1 MRVDLNF
8 AKFVIL
14 TMEEKYRVIIVEDHP
29 IFREG
34 LKTLLSSALSV
45 EVVGEAEDGAEAV
58 VRAEEFKPDLVLM
71 DLSLP
76 RMSGVEAIKKI
87 KERSAEIK
95 VLALTVHMDEE
106 YIIAAF
112 QAGADGY
119 VLKDANRAE
128 LVTAIETIMA
138 GKPYLSPGISEKV
151 IRGFLKGVKTPIT
164 ESVDETLTQRERE
177 ILKLVAEG
185 YTNKMIAERLFISI
199 KTVERHRANLMA
211 KLDLHTPQALTAY
224 AFERGLI
231 TR

>member
-1 MRVDLNF
+1 
-8 AKFVIL
+8 
-14 TMEEKYRVIIVEDHP
+14 MEEKHRVIIVEDHS

-34 LKTLLSSALSV
+34 LRALLASALSV
-45 EVVGEAEDGAEAV
+45 EIVGEAEDGVEAV
-58 VRAEEFKPDLVLM
+58 KRVEELTPDLVLM

-76 RMSGVEAIKKI
+76 RMSGVEAITKI
-87 KERSAEIK
+87 KERSPDIR

-112 QAGADGY
+112 EAGADGY
-119 VLKDANRAE
+119 VLKDANRTE

-151 IRGFLKGVKTPIT
+151 IRGFLKGVKVPNTP
-164 ESVDETLTQRERE
+164 SVDETLTQRERE
-177 ILKLVAEG
+177 VLKLVAEG
-185 YTNKMIAERLFISI
+185 HSNKKIADLLFISV

-224 AFERGLI
+224 ALERGLLS
-231 TR
+231 RQ